1 MGVIKFFFDC
11 MMALIPP
18 LMFVPQ
24 LINMKKEM
32 NVRGYSK
39 VVSLLIIVSNL
50 MRLCY
55 RIGVEFSHALVFQS
69 IFQVMLQI
77 YVVYEIL
84 KMQEK
89 FDSVPASQRHD
100 SRIRKYIGNFWD
112 WDEFKYYMI
121 AIASIAAGLFTV
133 SILMSP
139 FYWYFEVVGIVS
151 ILMEAVLSL
160 PQYLKN
166 RRERSV
172 EGLSIL
178 VVCGWVC
185 GDAFK
190 LAYYFI
196 TRQPIL
202 FCWCSFAQLTIDGAI
217 LYQFSVYS
225 QKSIKSLV
233 SSNIS
238 TLYSAIPANYLP
250 VSIPPVGLDDSESE
264 KSEPDKN
271 PDTDIKDDSFKI

>member
-11 MMALIPP
+11 MMALVPP

-39 VVSLLIIVSNL
+39 VVSFLIIISNI

-69 IFQVMLQI
+69 IFQISLQI

-84 KMQEK
+84 KMQAK
-89 FDSVPASQRHD
+89 FDSVPTSQRHN
-100 SRIRKYIGNFWD
+100 SWMRKYLGNFWD

-121 AIASIAAGLFTV
+121 SIASIAAGLFTV

-139 FYWYFEVVGIVS
+139 FHWYFEFIGIIS
-151 ILMEAVLSL
+151 IFIEAVLSL

-166 RRERSV
+166 RREHSV

-178 VVCGWVC
+178 VVCAWVC

-190 LAYYFI
+190 LVYYST

-202 FCWCSFAQLTIDGAI
+202 FCWCSFAQLVIDSSI
-217 LYQFSVYS
+217 VYQFSLYS
-225 QKSIKSLV
+225 QKSIKTLV

-250 VSIPPVGLDDSESE
+250 VSIPPVGLNDSESE
-264 KSEPDKN
+264 KSETDKKG
-271 PDTDIKDDSFKI
+271 DTDSEDNSFKM